1 MENFKVPPRDEI
13 SLKHRWNDTSLFP
26 NTKAWS
32 KEYKAIVEV
41 LDTFKKDYANF
52 NTSAADL
59 AETLD
64 AAFTLTNRAEKVYLY
79 AGMAHNVDMA
89 DGDAAGRLSQARSL
103 FSQVSARLAFLE
115 PAILKLGEGTLKSW
129 IQTEPDLAKYEHY
142 FDNLLRKAKN
152 IRSEEVEELLG
163 MLRDP
168 FSGVSAASGFL
179 RNADFVFKPSA
190 DAHGEEVEITQ
201 GNYAK
206 ILTNPDRELRQ
217 TTWENYYDKHLE
229 FKNTLTTNLETSIKQ
244 NLFLMRTRGHASTLE
259 ASLFEHNIP
268 VEVFHNLMGTFQA
281 QLPVWHRYFA
291 IRRKILGVDTLHPY
305 DMWAPLSADKPDVS
319 YEQAVKW
326 ICEGMTPMGEHYVE
340 VMRRGC
346 LEERWVDI
354 YPNQGKRQGAFSSGT
369 AGTHPFIVMSFNNT
383 LLSLSTLAHEL
394 GHSMHSYHARHSQPL
409 VYSDYSLFIAEVA
422 SNFNQAMV
430 REHLLDN
437 GSDPS
442 FKIAVIEEAMANFFR
457 YFFIMPTLA
466 RFELEMHERVEN
478 GEGLSADILIERMAD
493 LFQEGYGEEV
503 HVDRE
508 RVGITWAT
516 FGHLY
521 TDYYVYQYAT
531 GISGAHALAARVLSG
546 EDGAVEDYLEF
557 LRAGS
562 SRYPLD
568 ALSMAGV
575 NLREPQPVKKTF
587 AQMGDMVDLLD
598 ELTTD

>member
-1 MENFKVPPRDEI
+1 MESFQVPPREEI
-13 SLKHRWNDTSLFP
+13 PLKHRWNDTSVFP
-26 NTKAWS
+26 NTKAWT
-32 KEYKAIVEV
+32 KEYEAIAAV
-41 LDTFKKDYANF
+41 LESFKMETANF

-59 AETLD
+59 AGTLD
-64 AAFTLTNRAEKVYLY
+64 AAFTLANRAEKVYLY
-79 AGMAHNVDMA
+79 AGMAHNVDMK
-89 DGDAAGRLSQARSL
+89 DGGAAGRLSQARSL
-103 FSQVSARLAFLE
+103 FGQVSAGLAFLE
-115 PAILKLGEGTLKSW
+115 PAILKIGEGTLQSW
-129 IQTEPDLAKYEHY
+129 IQAEPDLEKYEHY

-168 FSGVSAASGFL
+168 FAGVSATAGFL
-179 RNADFVFKPSA
+179 INADFVFKPGV
-190 DAHGEEVEITQ
+190 DASGEEVEITQ
-201 GNYAK
+201 GNYYK
-206 ILTNPDRELRQ
+206 ILYSPDRELRR
-217 TTWENYYDKHLE
+217 TSWENYYDKHLA

-244 NLFLMRTRGHASTLE
+244 NLFLTRARGHASTLE
-259 ASLFEHNIP
+259 ASLFEYNIP
-268 VEVFHNLMGTFQA
+268 VEVFHNLIGTFQEH
-281 QLPVWHRYFA
+281 LPVWHRYFA
-291 IRRKILGVDTLHPY
+291 IRRKLLGVDTLQPY
-305 DMWAPLSADKPDVS
+305 DIWAPLTADKHDVS

-326 ICEGMTPMGEHYVE
+326 ICQGLTPMGEQYVE
-340 VMRRGC
+340 AMRRGC

-354 YPNQGKRQGAFSSGT
+354 YPNQGKRQGAFSWGT
-369 AGTHPFIVMSFNNT
+369 AGTYPFIVMSFNNT

-394 GHSMHSYHARHSQPL
+394 GHSMHSYLTWHNQPL
-409 VYSDYSLFIAEVA
+409 AYSDYSLFVAEVA

-430 REHLLDN
+430 RGHLLKN

-478 GEGLSADILIERMAD
+478 GEGLTADILIERMAD

-521 TDYYVYQYAT
+521 SDYYVYQYAT

-546 EDGAVEDYLEF
+546 EDGAVEDYLNF
-557 LRAGS
+557 LRTGS

-568 ALSMAGV
+568 ALSLAGV
-575 NLREPQPVKKTF
+575 NLRESQPVKETF
-587 AQMGDMVDLLD
+587 SKMEEMVDLLE
-598 ELTTD
+598 ELTAD

>member
-1 MENFKVPPRDEI
+1 MESFQVPPREDI
-13 SLKHRWNDTSLFP
+13 PLKHRWNDTSLFS

-32 KEYKAIVEV
+32 KEYEAIVAV
-41 LDTFKKDYANF
+41 LEPFKKENENF
-52 NTSAADL
+52 NTSAVDL
-59 AETLD
+59 AGTLD
-64 AAFTLTNRAEKVYLY
+64 AAFTLANRAEKVYLY
-79 AGMAHNVDMA
+79 AGMAHNVDMK
-89 DGDAAGRLSQARSL
+89 DGEAAGRFSQARSL
-103 FSQVSARLAFLE
+103 FGQVSAGLAFLE
-115 PAILKLGEGTLKSW
+115 PAILKIGEGTLRSW
-129 IQTEPDLAKYEHY
+129 TETEPDLAKYEHY

-152 IRSEEVEELLG
+152 IRSEEIEELLG

-179 RNADFVFKPSA
+179 RNADFFFKPSA

-201 GNYAK
+201 GNYAN
-206 ILTNPDRELRQ
+206 ILTNPDRELRR
-217 TTWENYYDKHLE
+217 TSWENYYDKHLE

-268 VEVFHNLMGTFQA
+268 VDVFHNLIGTFQA

-326 ICEGMTPMGEHYVE
+326 ICEGMAPMGEHYVE
-340 VMRRGC
+340 VMRGGC

-354 YPNQGKRQGAFSSGT
+354 YPNQGKRQGAFSWGT

-478 GEGLSADILIERMAD
+478 GEGLTADLLIERMAD

-503 HVDRE
+503 HVERE

-546 EDGAVEDYLEF
+546 KDGAVEDYLNF
-557 LRAGS
+557 LRTGS

-568 ALSMAGV
+568 ALSQAGV
-575 NLREPQPVKKTF
+575 NLREPQPVKETF
-587 AQMGDMVDLLD
+587 AKMEKMVDLLE
-598 ELTTD
+598 ELAAD

>member
-1 MENFKVPPRDEI
+1 MESSQVPPREEI
-13 SLKHRWNDTSLFP
+13 PLKHRWNDTSLFP
-26 NTKAWS
+26 NTEAWE
-32 KEYKAIVEV
+32 KEYEAIVEV
-41 LDTFKKDYANF
+41 LKTFRKVYKNF

-59 AETLD
+59 ARTLD
-64 AAFTLTNRAEKVYLY
+64 AAFTLANRAEKVHLY
-79 AGMAHNVDMA
+79 AGIAHYVDMT

-103 FSQVSARLAFLE
+103 FGQVSAGIAFLE
-115 PAILKLGEGTLKSW
+115 PAILKLEEGTLRSW
-129 IQTEPDLAKYEHY
+129 TETEPDLAKYEHY

-168 FSGVSAASGFL
+168 FAGVSATAGFL
-179 RNADFVFKPSA
+179 KNADFVFKPGV
-190 DAHGEEVEITQ
+190 DANGEEVEITQ
-201 GNYAK
+201 GSFTK
-206 ILTNPDRELRQ
+206 ILTDPDRELRR
-217 TTWENYYDKHLE
+217 TSWENYLDKHLA

-244 NLFLMRTRGHASTLE
+244 NLFLMRTRGHTSTLE
-259 ASLFEHNIP
+259 AALFEHNIP
-268 VEVFHNLMGTFQA
+268 VEVFHNLIGTFQEH
-281 QLPVWHRYFA
+281 LPVWHRYFA

-305 DMWAPLSADKPDVS
+305 DMRAPLSADKPDVS

-326 ICEGMTPMGEHYVE
+326 ICEGLTPMGEQYVE
-340 VMRRGC
+340 AMRRGC

-354 YPNQGKRQGAFSSGT
+354 YPNRGKTQGAFSSGT

-394 GHSMHSYHARHSQPL
+394 GHSMHSYLARRSQPL
-409 VYSDYSLFIAEVA
+409 VYSAYSLFVAEVA

-430 REHLLDN
+430 REHLLEN
-437 GSDPS
+437 ASDPS

-466 RFELEMHERVEN
+466 RFELEMHERVEK
-478 GEGLSADILIERMAD
+478 GEGLTADLLIERMAD
-493 LFQEGYGEEV
+493 LFQEGCGEEV
-503 HVDRE
+503 YVDRE

-546 EDGAVEDYLEF
+546 EDGAVEDYLNF
-557 LRAGS
+557 LSTGS
-562 SRYPLD
+562 SLYPLD
-568 ALSMAGV
+568 ALSLAGV
-575 NLREPQPVKKTF
+575 NLREPQPVKETF
-587 AQMGDMVDLLD
+587 ATMEEMVNLLD

>member
-1 MENFKVPPRDEI
+1 MESFQVPPREEI
-13 SLKHRWNDTSLFP
+13 PLKHRWNDTSVFP
-26 NTKAWS
+26 NTKAWTT
-32 KEYKAIVEV
+32 EYEAIATV
-41 LDTFKKDYANF
+41 LETFKKETANF

-59 AETLD
+59 AGTLD
-64 AAFTLTNRAEKVYLY
+64 AAFTLANRAEKVYLY
-79 AGMAHNVDMA
+79 AGMAHNVDMK

-103 FSQVSARLAFLE
+103 FGQVSAGLAFLE
-115 PAILKLGEGTLKSW
+115 PAILKIGEGTLRSW
-129 IQTEPDLAKYEHY
+129 TETEPDLAKYEHY

-168 FSGVSAASGFL
+168 FAGVAATAGFL
-179 RNADFVFKPSA
+179 KNADFIFKPGV
-190 DAHGEEVEITQ
+190 DAQGEEVEITQ
-201 GNYAK
+201 GNYPK
-206 ILTNPDRELRQ
+206 ILTNPDRELRR
-217 TTWENYYDKHLE
+217 TSWENYNDKHLA

-244 NLFLMRTRGHASTLE
+244 NLFLTRARGHDSTLE
-259 ASLFEHNIP
+259 ASLFENNIP
-268 VEVFHNLMGTFQA
+268 VEVFHNLIGTFQEH
-281 QLPVWHRYFA
+281 LPVWHRYFA

-305 DMWAPLSADKPDVS
+305 DMLAPLTADKHDIS

-326 ICEGMTPMGEHYVE
+326 ICQGLTPMGEQYVE
-340 VMRRGC
+340 AMRRGC

-354 YPNQGKRQGAFSSGT
+354 YPNQGKRQGAFSWGT
-369 AGTHPFIVMSFNNT
+369 AGTYPFIVMSFNNT

-394 GHSMHSYHARHSQPL
+394 GHSMHSYLTRHNQPL
-409 VYSDYSLFIAEVA
+409 AYSDYSLFVAEVA

-430 REHLLDN
+430 RGHLLKN

-478 GEGLSADILIERMAD
+478 GQGLTADILIERMAD

-521 TDYYVYQYAT
+521 SDYYVYQYAT

-546 EDGAVEDYLEF
+546 EDGAVEDYLNF
-557 LRAGS
+557 LRTGS

-568 ALSMAGV
+568 ALSLAGV
-575 NLREPQPVKKTF
+575 NLRETQPVKETF
-587 AQMGDMVDLLD
+587 SKMEEMVDLLE
-598 ELTTD
+598 ELTAD

>member
-1 MENFKVPPRDEI
+1 MENFQVPPRDEI
-13 SLKHRWNDTSLFP
+13 PLKHRWNDTSLFP
-26 NTKAWS
+26 NTKAWL
-32 KEYKAIVEV
+32 KEYEAIVEV
-41 LDTFKKDYANF
+41 LDTFKKVYENF

-59 AETLD
+59 AATLD
-64 AAFTLTNRAEKVYLY
+64 AAFTLANRSEKVYLY
-79 AGMAHNVDMA
+79 AGMAHNVDMTES
-89 DGDAAGRLSQARSL
+89 DAAGRLSKARSL
-103 FSQVSARLAFLE
+103 FGQVSAGLAFLE
-115 PAILKLGEGTLKSW
+115 PAILKLEEGTLRSW
-129 IQTEPDLAKYEHY
+129 TQTEPDLAKYEHY

-168 FSGVSAASGFL
+168 FGGVSATAGFL
-179 RNADFVFKPSA
+179 KNTDFVFKPGM
-190 DAHGEEVEITQ
+190 DASGDEVEITQ
-201 GNYAK
+201 GNYYK
-206 ILTNPDRELRQ
+206 ILTNPDRELRR
-217 TTWENYYDKHLE
+217 TSWENYYDKHLE

-268 VEVFHNLMGTFQA
+268 VEVFHNLIGTFQEH
-281 QLPVWHRYFA
+281 LPVWHRYFA
-291 IRRKILGVDTLHPY
+291 IRRRILGFDTLHPY
-305 DMWAPLSADKPDVS
+305 DIWAPLTEDTPDVS
-319 YEQAVKW
+319 YEQAVRW
-326 ICEGMTPMGEHYVE
+326 ICQGLTPMGEQYVE
-340 VMRRGC
+340 AMRGGC
-346 LEERWVDI
+346 LEERWVDV
-354 YPNQGKRQGAFSSGT
+354 YPNQGKRQGAFSWGT
-369 AGTHPFIVMSFNNT
+369 AGTHPFIVMSYNNT

-394 GHSMHSYHARHSQPL
+394 GHSIHSYLTWRNQPL
-409 VYSDYSLFIAEVA
+409 VYSDYSLFVAEVA

-430 REHLLDN
+430 REHLLEN

-478 GEGLSADILIERMAD
+478 GEGLTADLLIERMAD

-503 HVDRE
+503 YIDRE

-521 TDYYVYQYAT
+521 SDYYVYQYAT

-546 EDGAVEDYLEF
+546 EDGAVKDYLNF

-562 SRYPLD
+562 SLYPLD
-568 ALSMAGV
+568 ALSQAGV
-575 NLREPQPVKKTF
+575 NLRESQPVTEAF
-587 AQMGDMVDLLD
+587 AKMGEMVDLID
-598 ELTTD
+598 ELTAE

>member
-1 MENFKVPPRDEI
+1 MENFQVLPRKEI
-13 SLKHRWNDTSLFP
+13 PLNHRWNDTSLFP

-32 KEYKAIVEV
+32 KEYKAIVAV
-41 LDTFKKDYANF
+41 LDTFKKKTTNF

-59 AETLD
+59 AGTLD
-64 AAFTLTNRAEKVYLY
+64 AAFTLANRAEKVYLY
-79 AGMAHNVDMA
+79 AGMAHNVDMK
-89 DGDAAGRLSQARSL
+89 DGEAAGRLSQARSL
-103 FSQVSARLAFLE
+103 FGQVSAGLAFLD
-115 PAILKLGEGTLKSW
+115 PAILKIGEETLRSW
-129 IQTEPDLAKYEHY
+129 IQIEPDLAKYDHY

-163 MLRDP
+163 LMRDP
-168 FSGVSAASGFL
+168 FGGVSAASGFL
-179 RNADFVFKPSA
+179 RNADFVFKPGV
-190 DAHGEEVEITQ
+190 DTHGEEVEITQ
-201 GNYAK
+201 GNYPK
-206 ILTNPDRELRQ
+206 ILTNTDRELRR
-217 TTWENYYDKHLE
+217 TSWVNYLDKHLA
-229 FKNTLTTNLETSIKQ
+229 FKNTLTTTLETSIKQ
-244 NLFLMRTRGHASTLE
+244 NLFLIRARGHASTLE
-259 ASLFEHNIP
+259 AALFEHNIP
-268 VEVFHNLMGTFQA
+268 VEVFHNLIGTFQEH
-281 QLPVWHRYFA
+281 LPVWHRYFA
-291 IRRKILGVDTLHPY
+291 IRRKILGVDALHPY
-305 DMWAPLSADKPDVS
+305 DMWAPLSTDKPDVS
-319 YEQAVKW
+319 YEKAVKW
-326 ICEGMTPMGEHYVE
+326 ICEGMSPLGEHYVD

-354 YPNQGKRQGAFSSGT
+354 YPNQGKRQGAFSWGT
-369 AGTHPFIVMSFNNT
+369 AGTHPFIVMSYNNT

-394 GHSMHSYHARHSQPL
+394 GHSMHSYHTMNSQPL
-409 VYSDYSLFIAEVA
+409 VYCDYSLFVAEVA

-430 REHLLDN
+430 RDHLLEN
-437 GSDPS
+437 GNDPS

-478 GEGLSADILIERMAD
+478 GEGLTADILIERMAD

-546 EDGAVEDYLEF
+546 EDGAVEDYLDF

-575 NLREPQPVKKTF
+575 NLREPQPVKETF
-587 AQMGDMVDLLD
+587 AQMGEMVDLLD

>member
-1 MENFKVPPRDEI
+1 MASFQVPPREEI
-13 SLKHRWNDTSLFP
+13 PLKHRWNDASLFP

-32 KEYKAIVEV
+32 KEYEAIVGV
-41 LDTFKKDYANF
+41 LGSFKQGYSNF
-52 NTSAADL
+52 NASAVDL
-59 AETLD
+59 AEALD
-64 AAFTLTNRAEKVYLY
+64 AAFTLANRAEKVYLY
-79 AGMAHNVDMA
+79 AGMAHNVDMK
-89 DGDAAGRLSQARSL
+89 DGDAAGRLSQARGL
-103 FSQVSARLAFLE
+103 FGQVSAGLAFLE
-115 PAILKLGEGTLKSW
+115 PAILKIGDGTLRSW
-129 IQTEPDLAKYEHY
+129 TESEPDLAKYEHY
-142 FDNLLRKAKN
+142 FDNLLRKAEN

-168 FSGVSAASGFL
+168 FAGVSATAGFL
-179 RNADFVFKPSA
+179 KNADFVFKPGV
-190 DAHGEEVEITQ
+190 DAQGEETEITQ
-201 GNYAK
+201 GNYPK
-206 ILTNPDRELRQ
+206 ILTNPDRELRR
-217 TTWENYYDKHLE
+217 TSWENYYDKHLA

-244 NLFLMRTRGHASTLE
+244 NLFLTRTRGHASTLE

-268 VEVFHNLMGTFQA
+268 VEVFHNLIGTFQEH
-281 QLPVWHRYFA
+281 LPVWHRYFA
-291 IRRKILGVDTLHPY
+291 IRRKILGIDTLQPY
-305 DMWAPLSADKPDVS
+305 DIWAPLSVDKPDVS

-326 ICEGMTPMGEHYVE
+326 ICEGLTPMGEQYVE
-340 VMRRGC
+340 AMRRGC

-354 YPNQGKRQGAFSSGT
+354 YPNQGKRQGAFSWGT

-394 GHSMHSYHARHSQPL
+394 GHSMHSYLTWQNQPL
-409 VYSDYSLFIAEVA
+409 VYSEYSLFVAEVA

-430 REHLLDN
+430 RDHLLEN

-442 FKIAVIEEAMANFFR
+442 FKIAVIEETMANFFR

-478 GEGLSADILIERMAD
+478 GDGLTADILIERMAD

-521 TDYYVYQYAT
+521 SDYYVYQYAT

-546 EDGAVEDYLEF
+546 EDGAVEDYLNF
-557 LRAGS
+557 LSTGS
-562 SRYPLD
+562 SLYPLD
-568 ALSMAGV
+568 ALSLAGV
-575 NLREPQPVKKTF
+575 NLRETQPVKETF
-587 AQMGDMVDLLD
+587 AKMEKMVDVLE
-598 ELTTD
+598 ELTAE

>member
-1 MENFKVPPRDEI
+1 MESFQVPPREEI
-13 SLKHRWNDTSLFP
+13 PLKHRWNDTSLFP
-26 NTKAWS
+26 NTAAWS
-32 KEYKAIVEV
+32 KEYEAIVEA
-41 LDTFKKDYANF
+41 LDTFKKDNVNF

-59 AETLD
+59 AGTLD
-64 AAFTLTNRAEKVYLY
+64 AAFTLANRAEKVYLY
-79 AGMAHNVDMA
+79 AGMAQSVDMT
-89 DGDAAGRLSQARSL
+89 DSDATGRLSRARSL
-103 FSQVSARLAFLE
+103 SGHVSARLAFLE
-115 PAILKLGEGTLKSW
+115 PAILKLGEGTLRSW
-129 IQTEPDLAKYEHY
+129 IQAELDLTKYEHY

-168 FSGVSAASGFL
+168 FAGVSATAGFL
-179 RNADFVFKPSA
+179 RNADFVFKPGVDSNGKEA
-190 DAHGEEVEITQ
+190 EITQ
-201 GNYAK
+201 GSFTK
-206 ILTNPDRELRQ
+206 ILTDPDRELRR
-217 TTWENYYDKHLE
+217 TSWENYLDKHLA

-244 NLFLMRTRGHASTLE
+244 NMFLIRTRGHASTLE

-268 VEVFHNLMGTFQA
+268 VEVFHNLIGTFQEH
-281 QLPVWHRYFA
+281 LPVWHRYFA
-291 IRRKILGVDTLHPY
+291 ILRKILGVDTLHPY

-319 YEQAVKW
+319 YEQAVEW
-326 ICEGMTPMGEHYVE
+326 ICEGLTPMGEHYVE
-340 VMRRGC
+340 TMRRGC
-346 LEERWVDI
+346 LEERWVDV

-369 AGTHPFIVMSFNNT
+369 AGTHPFIVMSFNNN

-394 GHSMHSYHARHSQPL
+394 GHSMHSYLARRSQPL
-409 VYSDYSLFIAEVA
+409 VYSDYSLFVAEVA

-430 REHLLDN
+430 REHLLEN

-478 GEGLSADILIERMAD
+478 GEGLTADLLIVRMAD

-503 HVDRE
+503 YVDRE

-531 GISGAHALAARVLSG
+531 GISGAHALAARILSG
-546 EDGAVEDYLEF
+546 EDGAVEDYLNF
-557 LRAGS
+557 LSTGS
-562 SRYPLD
+562 SLYPLD
-568 ALSMAGV
+568 ALSLAGV
-575 NLREPQPVKKTF
+575 NLRDPQPVKETF
-587 AQMGDMVDLLD
+587 ATMEEMVDLLE
-598 ELTTD
+598 ELTAD

>member
-1 MENFKVPPRDEI
+1 MESFQVPPREEI
-13 SLKHRWNDTSLFP
+13 PLKYRWNDTSLFP
-26 NTKAWS
+26 NTKAWA
-32 KEYKAIVEV
+32 KEYEAIFEV
-41 LDTFKKDYANF
+41 LGSFRKVHENF
-52 NTSAADL
+52 NSSATGL
-59 AETLD
+59 AGALD
-64 AAFTLTNRAEKVYLY
+64 AAFSLANRAEKVYLY
-79 AGMAHNVDMA
+79 AGMAQSVDMT
-89 DGDAAGRLSQARSL
+89 DSDATGRLSQARSL
-103 FSQVSARLAFLE
+103 FGQVSAGLAFLE
-115 PAILKLGEGTLKSW
+115 PAILKLEEGTLRSW
-129 IQTEPDLAKYEHY
+129 IQTESDLTKYEHY

-163 MLRDP
+163 LLRDP
-168 FSGVSAASGFL
+168 FGGVSAASGFL
-179 RNADFVFKPSA
+179 RNADFVFKPSV

-201 GNYAK
+201 GNYPK
-206 ILTNPDRELRQ
+206 ILTNPDRELRR
-217 TTWENYYDKHLE
+217 TSWENYYDKHLA

-244 NLFLMRTRGHASTLE
+244 NLFLIRARGHASTLE
-259 ASLFEHNIP
+259 AALFEHNIP
-268 VEVFHNLMGTFQA
+268 VEVFHNLIGTFQEN
-281 QLPVWHRYFA
+281 LPVWHRYFA

-305 DMWAPLSADKPDVS
+305 DMWAPLSTDKPDVS

-326 ICEGMTPMGEHYVE
+326 ICEGMSPLGEPYVE
-340 VMRRGC
+340 GMRRGC

-354 YPNQGKRQGAFSSGT
+354 YPNQGKRQGAFSWGT
-369 AGTHPFIVMSFNNT
+369 TGTHPFIVMSFNNT

-394 GHSMHSYHARHSQPL
+394 GHSMHSYHTRHTQPL
-409 VYSDYSLFIAEVA
+409 VYSDYSLFVAEVA

-430 REHLLDN
+430 RDHLLDN

-478 GEGLSADILIERMAD
+478 GEGLTADILIEKMAD
-493 LFQEGYGEEV
+493 LFQEGFGEEV

-546 EDGAVEDYLEF
+546 EDGAVEDYLNF

-575 NLREPQPVKKTF
+575 NLREPQPVKETF

-598 ELTTD
+598 ELSTD

>member
-1 MENFKVPPRDEI
+1 MENFQVLPREEI
-13 SLKHRWNDTSLFP
+13 PLNHRWNDTSLFP

-32 KEYKAIVEV
+32 KEYKAIVAV
-41 LDTFKKDYANF
+41 LDTFKKKTTNF

-59 AETLD
+59 AGTLD
-64 AAFTLTNRAEKVYLY
+64 AAFTLANRAEKVYLY
-79 AGMAHNVDMA
+79 AGMAHNVDMN
-89 DGDAAGRLSQARSL
+89 DGEAAGRLSQARSL
-103 FSQVSARLAFLE
+103 FGQVSAGLAFLE
-115 PAILKLGEGTLKSW
+115 PAILKIGEGTLQSW
-129 IQTEPDLAKYEHY
+129 TQAEPDLAKYEHY

-168 FSGVSAASGFL
+168 FAGVSATAGFL
-179 RNADFVFKPSA
+179 KNADFVFKPGV
-190 DAHGEEVEITQ
+190 DAHGDVAEITQ
-201 GNYAK
+201 GNYPK
-206 ILTNPDRELRQ
+206 ILTNPDRELRR
-217 TTWENYYDKHLE
+217 TSWENYYDKHLA

-244 NLFLMRTRGHASTLE
+244 NLFLMHARGHASTLE

-268 VEVFHNLMGTFQA
+268 VEVFHKLIETFQEH
-281 QLPVWHRYFA
+281 LPVWHRYFA

-305 DMWAPLSADKPDVS
+305 DIWAPLTTDKPDVS

-326 ICEGMTPMGEHYVE
+326 ICQGLTPMGEQYVE
-340 VMRRGC
+340 AVRKGC

-354 YPNQGKRQGAFSSGT
+354 YPNQGKRQGAFSWGT

-394 GHSMHSYHARHSQPL
+394 GHSMHSYLTWQNQPL
-409 VYSDYSLFIAEVA
+409 VYSDYSLFVAEVA

-430 REHLLDN
+430 RDHLLEN
-437 GSDPS
+437 GNDPS

-466 RFELEMHERVEN
+466 RFELEMHERVED
-478 GEGLSADILIERMAD
+478 GEGLTADILIERMAD

-521 TDYYVYQYAT
+521 SDYYVYQYAT

-546 EDGAVEDYLEF
+546 ENGAVEDYLNF
-557 LRAGS
+557 LRTGS

-568 ALSMAGV
+568 ALALAGV
-575 NLREPQPVKKTF
+575 NLREPQSVKETF
-587 AQMGDMVDLLD
+587 AKMEKTVDLLE
-598 ELTTD
+598 ELTAD

>member
-1 MENFKVPPRDEI
+1 MESFQVPPREEI
-13 SLKHRWNDTSLFP
+13 PLKHRWNDTSLFP
-26 NTKAWS
+26 NSKAWT
-32 KEYKAIVEV
+32 KEYEAIVET
-41 LDTFKKDYANF
+41 LGSFKNVYEKF

-59 AETLD
+59 AGTLD
-64 AAFTLTNRAEKVYLY
+64 AAFTLANRAEKVYLY
-79 AGMAHNVDMA
+79 AGMAHNVDMK
-89 DGDAAGRLSQARSL
+89 DGEAAGRLSQARSL
-103 FSQVSARLAFLE
+103 FGQVSAGLAFLE
-115 PAILKLGEGTLKSW
+115 PAILKIGEGTLRSW
-129 IQTEPDLAKYEHY
+129 TKTEPALAKYEHY

-168 FSGVSAASGFL
+168 FAGVSATAGFL
-179 RNADFVFKPSA
+179 KNADFVFKPGV
-190 DAHGEEVEITQ
+190 DANGEEVEITQ
-201 GNYAK
+201 GNYYK
-206 ILTNPDRELRQ
+206 ILYSPDRELRR
-217 TTWENYYDKHLE
+217 TSWENYYDKHLA
-229 FKNTLTTNLETSIKQ
+229 FKNTLTNNLETSIKQ
-244 NLFLMRTRGHASTLE
+244 NLFLMRTRGHTSTLE

-268 VEVFHNLMGTFQA
+268 VEVFHNLIGTFQEH
-281 QLPVWHRYFA
+281 LPVWHRYFA
-291 IRRKILGVDTLHPY
+291 IRRKILGVDTLQPY
-305 DMWAPLSADKPDVS
+305 DMWVPLTADNPHVS

-326 ICEGMTPMGEHYVE
+326 ICQGLTPMGKQYVE
-340 VMRRGC
+340 AIQRGC

-354 YPNQGKRQGAFSSGT
+354 YPNQGKRQGAFSWGT

-394 GHSMHSYHARHSQPL
+394 GHSMHSYLTWQNQPL
-409 VYSDYSLFIAEVA
+409 VYSDYSLFVAEVA

-430 REHLLDN
+430 RDHLLDN

-478 GEGLSADILIERMAD
+478 GEGLTADILNERMAD
-493 LFQEGYGEEV
+493 LFQEGFGEEV

-521 TDYYVYQYAT
+521 SDYYVYQYAT

-546 EDGAVEDYLEF
+546 ENGAVEDYLNF
-557 LRAGS
+557 LRTGS

-568 ALSMAGV
+568 ALALAGV
-575 NLREPQPVKKTF
+575 NLRDPQPVKETF
-587 AQMGDMVDLLD
+587 AKMEKMVDLLE
-598 ELTTD
+598 ELTAD

>member
-1 MENFKVPPRDEI
+1 MESFQVPPREEI
-13 SLKHRWNDTSLFP
+13 PLKYRWNDTSLFP
-26 NTKAWS
+26 NSKAWT
-32 KEYKAIVEV
+32 KEYEAIVET
-41 LDTFKKDYANF
+41 LGSFKNVYKNF
-52 NTSAADL
+52 DSSAADL
-59 AETLD
+59 AATLD
-64 AAFTLTNRAEKVYLY
+64 AAFTLANRAEKVYLY
-79 AGMAHNVDMA
+79 AGMAQSVNMTDS
-89 DGDAAGRLSQARSL
+89 DATSRLSRARSL
-103 FSQVSARLAFLE
+103 SGQVSAGLAFLE
-115 PAILKLGEGTLKSW
+115 PAILKLDEGMLRSW
-129 IQTEPDLAKYEHY
+129 TETEPDLAKYEHY

-168 FSGVSAASGFL
+168 FAGVSATAGFL
-179 RNADFVFKPSA
+179 RNADFVFKPGVDSNGKEA
-190 DAHGEEVEITQ
+190 EITQ
-201 GNYAK
+201 GSFTK
-206 ILTNPDRELRQ
+206 ILTDPDRELRR
-217 TTWENYYDKHLE
+217 TSWENYLDKHLA

-244 NLFLMRTRGHASTLE
+244 NMFLIRTRGHASTLE

-268 VEVFHNLMGTFQA
+268 VEVFHNLIGTFQEH
-281 QLPVWHRYFA
+281 LPVWHRYFA
-291 IRRKILGVDTLHPY
+291 ILRKILGVDTLHPY
-305 DMWAPLSADKPDVS
+305 DMWAPLSTDKHEVS

-326 ICEGMTPMGEHYVE
+326 ICEGLTPMGEHYVE

-354 YPNQGKRQGAFSSGT
+354 YPNQGKRQGAFSWGT
-369 AGTHPFIVMSFNNT
+369 TGTHPFIVMSFHNT

-394 GHSMHSYHARHSQPL
+394 GHSMHSYHARHTQPL

-430 REHLLDN
+430 RDHLLEN
-437 GSDPS
+437 GIDPS

-478 GEGLSADILIERMAD
+478 GEGLTADLLIERMAD

-503 HVDRE
+503 YVDRE

-546 EDGAVEDYLEF
+546 EDGAVEDYLNF
-557 LRAGS
+557 LSTGS
-562 SRYPLD
+562 SLYPLD
-568 ALSMAGV
+568 ALSLAGV
-575 NLREPQPVKKTF
+575 NLRESQPVKETF
-587 AQMGDMVDLLD
+587 VTMEEMVDLLE
-598 ELTTD
+598 ELSAE

>member
-1 MENFKVPPRDEI
+1 MESFQVPPREEI
-13 SLKHRWNDTSLFP
+13 PLKHRWNDTSLFP
-26 NTKAWS
+26 NTKAWT
-32 KEYKAIVEV
+32 KEYEAIVET
-41 LDTFKKDYANF
+41 LGSFKNVYEKF

-59 AETLD
+59 AGTLD
-64 AAFTLTNRAEKVYLY
+64 AAFTLANRAEKVYLY
-79 AGMAHNVDMA
+79 AGMAHNVDMK
-89 DGDAAGRLSQARSL
+89 DGEAAGRLSQARSL
-103 FSQVSARLAFLE
+103 FGQVSAGLAFLE
-115 PAILKLGEGTLKSW
+115 PAILKLGEGTLRSW
-129 IQTEPDLAKYEHY
+129 IQAEPDLAKYEHY

-168 FSGVSAASGFL
+168 FAGVSATAGFL
-179 RNADFVFKPSA
+179 INADFVFKPGV
-190 DAHGEEVEITQ
+190 DANGEEVEITQ
-201 GNYAK
+201 GNYYK
-206 ILTNPDRELRQ
+206 ILYSPDRELRR
-217 TTWENYYDKHLE
+217 TSWENYYDKHLA

-244 NLFLMRTRGHASTLE
+244 NLFLMRTRGHTSTLE

-268 VEVFHNLMGTFQA
+268 VEVFHNLIGTFQEH
-281 QLPVWHRYFA
+281 LPVWHRYFA
-291 IRRKILGVDTLHPY
+291 IRRKILGVDTLQPY
-305 DMWAPLSADKPDVS
+305 DMWVPLTADNPHVS

-326 ICEGMTPMGEHYVE
+326 ICQGLTPMGKQYVE
-340 VMRRGC
+340 AIQRGC

-354 YPNQGKRQGAFSSGT
+354 YPNQGKRQGAFSWGT

-394 GHSMHSYHARHSQPL
+394 GHSMHSYLTWQNQPL
-409 VYSDYSLFIAEVA
+409 VYSDYSLFVAEVA

-430 REHLLDN
+430 RDHLLDN

-478 GEGLSADILIERMAD
+478 GEGLTADILNERMAD
-493 LFQEGYGEEV
+493 LFQEGFGEEV

-521 TDYYVYQYAT
+521 SDYYVYQYAT

-546 EDGAVEDYLEF
+546 ENGAVEDYLNF
-557 LRAGS
+557 LRTGS

-568 ALSMAGV
+568 ALALAGV
-575 NLREPQPVKKTF
+575 NLRDPQPVKETF
-587 AQMGDMVDLLD
+587 AKMEKMVDLLE
-598 ELTTD
+598 ELTAD

>member
-1 MENFKVPPRDEI
+1 MESFQVPPREEI
-13 SLKHRWNDTSLFP
+13 PLKHRWNDTSVFP
-26 NTKAWS
+26 NTKAWT
-32 KEYKAIVEV
+32 KEYEAIAAV
-41 LDTFKKDYANF
+41 LETFKKETANF

-59 AETLD
+59 AGTLD
-64 AAFTLTNRAEKVYLY
+64 AAFTLANRAEKVYLY
-79 AGMAHNVDMA
+79 AGMAHNVDMK
-89 DGDAAGRLSQARSL
+89 DGGAAGRLSQARSL
-103 FSQVSARLAFLE
+103 FGQVSAGLAFLE
-115 PAILKLGEGTLKSW
+115 PAILKIGEGTLRSW
-129 IQTEPDLAKYEHY
+129 TETEPDLAKYEHY

-168 FSGVSAASGFL
+168 FAGVSATAGFL
-179 RNADFVFKPSA
+179 INADFVFKPGV
-190 DAHGEEVEITQ
+190 DASGEEVEITQ
-201 GNYAK
+201 GNYYK
-206 ILTNPDRELRQ
+206 ILNNPDRELRR
-217 TTWENYYDKHLE
+217 TSWENYYDKHLA

-244 NLFLMRTRGHASTLE
+244 NLFLTRARGHASTLE

-268 VEVFHNLMGTFQA
+268 VEVFHNLIGTFQEH
-281 QLPVWHRYFA
+281 LPVWHRYFA
-291 IRRKILGVDTLHPY
+291 IRRKLLGVDTLQPY
-305 DMWAPLSADKPDVS
+305 DIWAPLTADKHDIS

-326 ICEGMTPMGEHYVE
+326 ICQGLTPMGEQYVE
-340 VMRRGC
+340 AMRRGC

-354 YPNQGKRQGAFSSGT
+354 YPNQGKRQGAFSWGT
-369 AGTHPFIVMSFNNT
+369 AGTYPFIVMSFNNT

-394 GHSMHSYHARHSQPL
+394 GHSMHSYLTWHNQPL
-409 VYSDYSLFIAEVA
+409 AYSDYSLFVAEVA

-430 REHLLDN
+430 RGHLLKN

-478 GEGLSADILIERMAD
+478 GEGLTADILIERMAD

-521 TDYYVYQYAT
+521 SDYYVYQYAT

-546 EDGAVEDYLEF
+546 EDGAVEDYLNF
-557 LRAGS
+557 LRTGS

-568 ALSMAGV
+568 ALSLAGV
-575 NLREPQPVKKTF
+575 NLRESQPVKETF
-587 AQMGDMVDLLD
+587 AKMEEMVDLLE
-598 ELTTD
+598 ELTAD